1 MKPDSPRIK
10 RRVLRMGRVF
20 GVIAFLVLLAAWNTG
35 TNLLYIIF
43 AGLVSFILLSL
54 LLSKR
59 NLRGT
64 HLVQQGPESVHRGQ
78 EALLTLYV
86 ENRKRYLPA
95 LGLRMESSRTAE
107 GPLAHLIKVPPRG
120 CAMVHAAQS
129 FPKRG
134 LWPLPDI
141 TIYSAFPFG
150 LAESW
155 VTFEGNGEVLV
166 YPRVWPVTREPLLE
180 QEGAGRMHK
189 PARTQGAEFFSL
201 RDYVRGDDTRLIA
214 WRRSARTGTLVVKEL
229 EMDTAHN
236 TVLVLDTQE
245 IPGDP
250 SFEENFETAIE
261 LAASLAVELLRRNHV
276 VSLITP
282 DREVLPG
289 TSQAQQRRI
298 MDVLARLEPTPPRG
312 RPFQPTQAR
321 NLEAGA
327 VLYLTADAERWGRRG
342 PGDSARVMS
351 PKEVIRG

>member
-1 MKPDSPRIK
+1 MQ
-10 RRVLRMGRVF
+10 RRVLRMGYVF

-43 AGLVSFILLSL
+43 AGIASFILLSF

-64 HLVQQGPESVHRGQ
+64 RLVQQGPDSVHRGQ

-95 LGLRMESSRTAE
+95 LGLRMESSQTAE
-107 GPLAHLIKVPPRG
+107 GPLAHLIRVPPKG

-134 LWPLPDI
+134 LWPLPDV

-155 VTFEGNGEVLV
+155 VTFEGDGEVLV
-166 YPRVWPVTREPLLE
+166 FPRVWPVTSEPLGE
-180 QEGAGRMHK
+180 HEGVSRLRK
-189 PARTQGAEFFSL
+189 PARNQGAEFFSL

-229 EMDTAHN
+229 EMDTTHN

-250 SFEENFETAIE
+250 DFEENFETAIE
-261 LAASLAVELLRRNHV
+261 LAASLAVELLRRNHAV
-276 VSLITP
+276 ALCTP
-282 DREVLPG
+282 DHETPPG
-289 TSQAQQRRI
+289 TGQTQQRRI
-298 MDVLARLEPTPPRG
+298 MDILARIEPVPHRG
-312 RPFQPTQAR
+312 KPFQPDHMKT
-321 NLEAGA
+321 LEAGA
-327 VLYLTADAERWGRRG
+327 VFYLTADAQMWGRRG
-342 PGDSARVMS
+342 PGRDSRVMS